1 MELHRYDIIEAELD
15 YGSGS
20 IQKKRRPQIIVSNE
34 KGTTNAT
41 IITVMPL
48 TSVKKKR
55 LPVHECLEARSE
67 TGLTKYSMI
76 LGEQPQTICKEE
88 VIRKLGNVTDKMQ
101 RNNVNKVCFNT
112 FFFGENINW
121 EEVLAQMNGVITCS
135 VKEAA
140 KLIEHLN
147 EDDLITLTIID
158 KKSHII
164 HDQPKRIKKKK
175 GENLIDNADSIEYQ
189 DNEIFGRLSL
199 YGVTSEKNLIHN
211 LLFPQLE

>member
-20 IQKKRRPQIIVSNE
+20 IQKKRRPYIIVSNE

-41 IITVMPL
+41 IVTVMPL

-55 LPVHECLEARSE
+55 LPVHAYLEARSE
-67 TGLTKYSMI
+67 TGLTRYSMI

-88 VIRKLGNVTDKMQ
+88 VIRKLGNVTDKTQ

-121 EEVLAQMNGVITCS
+121 EEVLA
-135 VKEAA
+135 
-140 KLIEHLN
+140 
-147 EDDLITLTIID
+147 
-158 KKSHII
+158 
-164 HDQPKRIKKKK
+164 
-175 GENLIDNADSIEYQ
+175 
-189 DNEIFGRLSL
+189 
-199 YGVTSEKNLIHN
+199 
-211 LLFPQLE
+211 

>member
-15 YGSGS
+15 YRNGS
-20 IQKKRRPQIIVSNE
+20 IQRKRRPYIIVSNE

-48 TSVKKKR
+48 TSARKKK

-88 VIRKLGNVTDKMQ
+88 VIRKLGNVTDKLQ
-101 RNNVNKVCFNT
+101 RNIVNKVCFNT

-121 EEVLAQMNGVITCS
+121 EEVLA
-135 VKEAA
+135 
-140 KLIEHLN
+140 L
-147 EDDLITLTIID
+147 
-158 KKSHII
+158 
-164 HDQPKRIKKKK
+164 
-175 GENLIDNADSIEYQ
+175 
-189 DNEIFGRLSL
+189 
-199 YGVTSEKNLIHN
+199 
-211 LLFPQLE
+211 

>member
-20 IQKKRRPQIIVSNE
+20 IQKKRRPYIIVSNE

-67 TGLTKYSMI
+67 TGLARYSMI

-88 VIRKLGNVTDKMQ
+88 VIRKLGNVTDKSQ

-121 EEVLAQMNGVITCS
+121 EEVFA
-135 VKEAA
+135 
-140 KLIEHLN
+140 
-147 EDDLITLTIID
+147 
-158 KKSHII
+158 
-164 HDQPKRIKKKK
+164 
-175 GENLIDNADSIEYQ
+175 
-189 DNEIFGRLSL
+189 
-199 YGVTSEKNLIHN
+199 
-211 LLFPQLE
+211 

>member
-15 YGSGS
+15 YGNGS
-20 IQKKRRPQIIVSNE
+20 IQRKRRPYIIINNK

-48 TSVKKKR
+48 TSVKKKK

-88 VIRKLGNVTDKMQ
+88 VIRKLGNVTDKAQ
-101 RNNVNKVCFNT
+101 RNNVNKVCSNT

-121 EEVLAQMNGVITCS
+121 EEVLA
-135 VKEAA
+135 
-140 KLIEHLN
+140 
-147 EDDLITLTIID
+147 
-158 KKSHII
+158 
-164 HDQPKRIKKKK
+164 
-175 GENLIDNADSIEYQ
+175 
-189 DNEIFGRLSL
+189 
-199 YGVTSEKNLIHN
+199 
-211 LLFPQLE
+211 

>member
-15 YGSGS
+15 YGNGS
-20 IQKKRRPQIIVSNE
+20 IQRKRRPYIIVSNE

-48 TSVKKKR
+48 TSVKKKK

-88 VIRKLGNVTDKMQ
+88 VIRKLGNVTDKTQ

-121 EEVLAQMNGVITCS
+121 EEVLA
-135 VKEAA
+135 
-140 KLIEHLN
+140 
-147 EDDLITLTIID
+147 
-158 KKSHII
+158 
-164 HDQPKRIKKKK
+164 
-175 GENLIDNADSIEYQ
+175 
-189 DNEIFGRLSL
+189 
-199 YGVTSEKNLIHN
+199 
-211 LLFPQLE
+211 

>member
-20 IQKKRRPQIIVSNE
+20 IQKKRRPYIIVSNE

-48 TSVKKKR
+48 TSAKKKR
-55 LPVHECLEARSE
+55 LPVHSYLEANSE
-67 TGLTKYSMI
+67 TGLTRYSMI

-88 VIRKLGNVTDKMQ
+88 VIRKLGNVTDKAQ

-121 EEVLAQMNGVITCS
+121 EEVLT
-135 VKEAA
+135 
-140 KLIEHLN
+140 
-147 EDDLITLTIID
+147 
-158 KKSHII
+158 
-164 HDQPKRIKKKK
+164 
-175 GENLIDNADSIEYQ
+175 
-189 DNEIFGRLSL
+189 
-199 YGVTSEKNLIHN
+199 
-211 LLFPQLE
+211 